1 MEENKL
7 PPPERAAK
15 TAIGAG
21 SSGKGTVG
29 TYLKADALF
38 SKKTGTKLDYGSGR
52 GEGAKLIKADTY
64 EPFVKSKPKYN
75 DVKKIPSKSYNK
87 ITSLNVLN
95 VLPPVAR
102 QAALK
107 NIGRILKSNG
117 EAIISTRGVK
127 DVESAKNK
135 VKIKDGYIIGKGDD
149 ARFQKG
155 FTSTELKNYAQK
167 VLGKNFTVENVKGIG
182 KAGIKIKKL
191 NVPKGLGGI
200 TRQDGAPIINIQER
214 LLVNP
219 KKNFSQGGDSKMD
232 EDITKGQEPKYNFS
246 DENLVNLPPQILE
259 NFLAKKYGVDRYM
272 RERSSVFDDSS
283 RNEIT
288 DRESILTGPEL
299 EALSINFE
307 NQIKKAKG
315 MKKGGMPQQMELF
328 QEGGLKD
335 EGGTIDPVSGNDVP
349 SGSTQEEV
357 RDDIPAQLS
366 EGEFVFPA
374 DVVRYI
380 GLEKLMMIRQRA
392 KAGLQRM
399 EEMGQ
404 MGNSEEAI
412 LPDDMPFSIEDLDME
427 DDPIEM
433 EVGGVVTTNPNTGNP
448 TNMMGGV
455 TSTVTGNPVNT
466 SVYNPNVNQMYTPG
480 GVTPYAPATYKSL
493 LPESSSGQVKTE
505 NRKYVKGSSIR
516 FVPFIVG
523 TGQPL
528 NPGQLAQLEA
538 DGYTPD
544 TASTIKADPSKTKV
558 ESTKV
563 KPVEQ
568 DSGDDGGPAP
578 SSTLSLGGEK
588 VGKGVRGT
596 FRTSG
601 ATTFNTSF
609 NIPGATGAGD
619 LFKPFGFV
627 KAITQGIYG
636 GLTDKYPKGTTV
648 KMGTGDISKVI
659 GIDKYLSMKKDTTG
673 QEAKNFVSY
682 MNDLRNLNTNVIRP
696 SVAREDKGI
705 LKDYSNKPE
714 GIAVSYERIQEFG
727 KDIADRLA
735 EKDYNASI
743 LGIDVSANAVD
754 EYNKL
759 SEGEKSVYNDYVTEQ
774 QEQEEGD
781 KIGSITPKEGFKN
794 ISSIFEEDKE
804 DEQQDYGTPSDQSFG
819 ESSGGLG
826 EGSTT
831 TGGYATAKGGFIKK
845 PKPKVK
851 KMKRGGLASR

>member
-1 MEENKL
+1 MKSM
-7 PPPERAAK
+7 AQ
-15 TAIGAG
+15 
-21 SSGKGTVG
+21 
-29 TYLKADALF
+29 
-38 SKKTGTKLDYGSGR
+38 KKTEDKDIKKASKQKILPKPRPDDNMKLVMEMAKDSNVMGYNASLAEYKANPSKALNNPR
-52 GEGAKLIKADTY
+52 NLFYPPNEAGEKAIKRAKLIDTIRG
-64 EPFVKSKPKYN
+64 EKVE
-75 DVKKIPSKSYNK
+75 VKK
-87 ITSLNVLN
+87 
-95 VLPPVAR
+95 
-102 QAALK
+102 
-107 NIGRILKSNG
+107 
-117 EAIISTRGVK
+117 
-127 DVESAKNK
+127 
-135 VKIKDGYIIGKGDD
+135 
-149 ARFQKG
+149 
-155 FTSTELKNYAQK
+155 
-167 VLGKNFTVENVKGIG
+167 
-182 KAGIKIKKL
+182 
-191 NVPKGLGGI
+191 
-200 TRQDGAPIINIQER
+200 
-214 LLVNP
+214 
-219 KKNFSQGGDSKMD
+219 
-232 EDITKGQEPKYNFS
+232 EDIA
-246 DENLVNLPPQILE
+246 V
-259 NFLAKKYGVDRYM
+259 
-272 RERSSVFDDSS
+272 
-283 RNEIT
+283 
-288 DRESILTGPEL
+288 
-299 EALSINFE
+299 
-307 NQIKKAKG
+307 AKG
-315 MKKGGMPQQMELF
+315 GSIGQQMELF

-335 EGGTIDPVSGNDVP
+335 EGNTVDPVSGNEVP

-433 EVGGVVTTNPNTGNP
+433 QVGGVVTTNPNTGNP

-455 TSTVTGNPVNT
+455 TNTVTGNPVNT
-466 SVYNPNVNQMYTPG
+466 SIYNPNANQTYTPG
-480 GVTPYAPATYKSL
+480 GVSPYAPATYQSL
-493 LPESSSGQVKTE
+493 LPQSSTGQVKTE

-516 FVPFIVG
+516 FVPFIIG

-538 DGYTPD
+538 DGYTLD
-544 TASTIKADPSKTKV
+544 TAATIKADPSKTKV

-578 SSTLSLGGEK
+578 SSTLSLGGDK

-596 FRTSG
+596 FSTSG
-601 ATTFNTSF
+601 ATTFNTTF
-609 NIPGATGAGD
+609 NIPGATGVGD
-619 LFKPFGFV
+619 LFKPFGFF
-627 KAITQGIYG
+627 KALGTGIIG

-648 KMGTGDISKVI
+648 KMGIGDISKVI

-696 SVAREDKGI
+696 SVVKEEYGI
-705 LKDYSNKPE
+705 LKDYSNPNKPE

-735 EKDYNASI
+735 EKNYNASF
-743 LGIDVSANAVD
+743 LGIDVSADAVD

-759 SEGEKSVYNDYVTEQ
+759 SEGEQSVYRDYVI
-774 QEQEEGD
+774 EQEEQADTKDKGVSLSKTPSPGAID
-781 KIGSITPKEGFKN
+781 MSKIGRDEDSGPEDDAENNI
-794 ISSIFEEDKE
+794 ISSE
-804 DEQQDYGTPSDQSFG
+804 PST
-819 ESSGGLG
+819 SSGAFQSVEDAVAGDM
-826 EGSTT
+826 
-831 TGGYATAKGGFIKK
+831 YTAKGGFIKK